1 MAKRSEA
8 AAPRRRPLARR
19 PEARTS
25 ARRNGGR
32 MRRLDRDRVWVVS
45 DELPSKIPVLPAEIE
60 VIETYFGALLDEL
73 LADHKS
79 GRPGLPVAPSSGTL
93 PGKEKPE

>member
-1 MAKRSEA
+1 MTKRSEA

-19 PEARTS
+19 PETRSS

-32 MRRLDRDRVWVVS
+32 TRRLDRDRVWVVS
-45 DELPSKIPVLPAEIE
+45 DELPSKIPVLSAEIE

-73 LADHKS
+73 LADHKG
-79 GRPGLPVAPSSGTL
+79 GRPGLPVAPGSGTL
-93 PGKEKPE
+93 PGKDKSE

>member
-1 MAKRSEA
+1 MTKRSEV

-19 PEARTS
+19 PETRSS
-25 ARRNGGR
+25 ARRNSGR

-73 LADHKS
+73 LVNHKS
-79 GRPGLPVAPSSGTL
+79 GRPGLPDTSSSGTL
-93 PGKEKPE
+93 PGKDKSE

>member
-1 MAKRSEA
+1 MTKRSEA
-8 AAPRRRPLARR
+8 AASRRRPLARR
-19 PEARTS
+19 PETRSS
-25 ARRNGGR
+25 ARRNRGR

-73 LADHKS
+73 LADHKG
-79 GRPGLPVAPSSGTL
+79 GRPGLPVAPGSGTL